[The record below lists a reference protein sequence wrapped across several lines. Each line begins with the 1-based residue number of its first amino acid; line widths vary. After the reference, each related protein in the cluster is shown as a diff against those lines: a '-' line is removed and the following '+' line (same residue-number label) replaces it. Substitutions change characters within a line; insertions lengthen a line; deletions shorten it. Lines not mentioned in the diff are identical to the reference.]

1 MTMNN
6 FLPDFILWA
15 SEGLIGLLVVAVI
28 RLWIAF
34 LNYKNEV
41 SNKYATQDELRML
54 FAEQKTDLHAVK
66 ETVERI
72 LGMVHEI
79 KGSLHG
85 ITRE

>member
-1 MTMNN
+1 MNS
-6 FLPDFILWA
+6 LISDFILWA
-15 SEGLIGLLVVAVI
+15 SEGLIGLLTVAVI
-28 RLWIAF
+28 RLWLAF

>member
-1 MTMNN
+1 MNN
-6 FLPDFILWA
+6 LIPEFILWA

-28 RLWIAF
+28 RLWMAF

-41 SNKYATQDELRML
+41 SNTYATQDELRLL
-54 FAEQKTDLHAVK
+54 FADQKTDLHAVK

>member
-1 MTMNN
+1 MNN
-6 FLPDFILWA
+6 LLPDFILWA

-28 RLWIAF
+28 RLWLAF
-34 LNYKNEV
+34 LSYKTEV
-41 SNKYATQDELRML
+41 ATKYATQEELRIL
-54 FAEQKTDLHAVK
+54 FTDQKTDLHAVK

>member
-1 MTMNN
+1 MNN
-6 FLPDFILWA
+6 LIPDFILWA
-15 SEGLIGLLVVAVI
+15 SEGLIGLLVIAVI
-28 RLWIAF
+28 RLWLAF

-41 SNKYATQDELRML
+41 SNKYATQEELRML

>member
-1 MTMNN
+1 MNN
-6 FLPDFILWA
+6 LIPEFILWA
-15 SEGLIGLLVVAVI
+15 SEGLIGLLVIAVI
-28 RLWIAF
+28 RLWLAF

-41 SNKYATQDELRML
+41 SNKYATQEELRML

>member
-1 MTMNN
+1 MNE
-6 FLPDFILWA
+6 FFQSIGIWA
-15 SEGLIGLLVVAVI
+15 TEGVLSLVVIGHI
-28 RLWIAF
+28 RLWF
-34 LNYKNEV
+34 SHLNFRTEAAKT
-41 SNKYATQDELRML
+41 YATQEELRIL

-85 ITRE
+85 IARE

>member
-1 MTMNN
+1 MN
-6 FLPDFILWA
+6 DFFQTIGIWA
-15 SEGLIGLLVVAVI
+15 TEGVLALVVVGLI
-28 RLWIAF
+28 RLWFSF
-34 LNYKNEV
+34 LNFKTE
-41 SNKYATQDELRML
+41 SAKTYATQEELRLL

-85 ITRE
+85 IARE

>member
-1 MTMNN
+1 MNN
-6 FLPDFILWA
+6 LIPEFILWA
-15 SEGLIGLLVVAVI
+15 SETLIGLLVVAVI
-28 RLWIAF
+28 RLWLAF

-41 SNKYATQDELRML
+41 SNKYATQEELRML

>member
-1 MTMNN
+1 MNE
-6 FLPDFILWA
+6 FFQSIGIWA
-15 SEGLIGLLVVAVI
+15 TEGVLALVVIGHI
-28 RLWIAF
+28 RLWF
-34 LNYKNEV
+34 SHLNFRTEV
-41 SNKYATQDELRML
+41 AKTYATQEELRIL

-85 ITRE
+85 IARE

>member
-1 MTMNN
+1 MNN
-6 FLPDFILWA
+6 LIPDFILWA
-15 SEGLIGLLVVAVI
+15 SEGLIGLLVIAVI
-28 RLWIAF
+28 RLWLAF

-41 SNKYATQDELRML
+41 SNKYATQEELRML

-85 ITRE
+85 IARE

>member
-1 MTMNN
+1 MNN

-28 RLWIAF
+28 RLWFSF
-34 LNYKNEV
+34 LNYKTQV
-41 SNKYATQDELRML
+41 SNDYATKDELRLL
-54 FAEQKTDLHAVK
+54 FVEQKTDLHAVK

>member
-1 MTMNN
+1 MNE
-6 FLPDFILWA
+6 FLKSIFSWA
-15 SEGLIGLLVVAVI
+15 TEGVLTLVVVGVI
-28 RLWIAF
+28 RLWLAHLKF
-34 LNYKNEV
+34 REEV
-41 SNKYATQDELRML
+41 AKTYATQKELRLL
-54 FAEQKTDLHAVK
+54 FAEQKSDLHAVK

>member
-1 MTMNN
+1 MNS
-6 FLPDFILWA
+6 LISDFILWA

-28 RLWIAF
+28 RLWLAF

-54 FAEQKTDLHAVK
+54 FAEQKTDLHTVK